1 MTMSETITWDFSA
14 AQARFTRELQQV
26 IRNSRRGA
34 RHEVMENF
42 KGMLRFCFAVTPPM
56 GGKKTSTTRSGRNI
70 RVDYAKGKRQGQK
83 AIRKDL
89 SRAFRMVPREWKRGN
104 DWSLVY
110 YFNQRFE
117 PSFVRSFMEQPREQ
131 VLAWYK
137 SKRNNKRRI
146 TGRPKF
152 PMWESTVKWV
162 YQQLLKEQGL
172 TASGWLPAATRFNV
186 AGIPRWISRHGAKV
200 GGSVSINDTETAMQI
215 IAINN
220 TNHSDWMSIQQKL
233 ATAFTMQANAMARRT
248 ADFVNRQRIR

>member
-1 MTMSETITWDFSA
+1 MSDRIRLDFSA

-56 GGKKTSTTRSGRNI
+56 GGRNASTTRSGTNI
-70 RVDYAKGKRQGQK
+70 RVDYAKGKNQGQK
-83 AIRKDL
+83 AMRKDL
-89 SRAFRMVPREWKRGN
+89 SRAFRIVPKQWKRGN

-110 YFNQRFE
+110 YFNQRFQ
-117 PSFVRSFMEQPREQ
+117 PSFIRSFMEQPRDQ

-137 SKRNNKRRI
+137 SRRNNRRRI
-146 TGRPKF
+146 AGSPKF

-162 YQQLLKEQGL
+162 YKQLLKEQGL
-172 TASGWLPAATRFNV
+172 TASGWLPAASRFNV
-186 AGIPRWISRHGAKV
+186 RGIPKWITRHGSKV
-200 GGSVSINDTETAMQI
+200 GGSVIINDTQTAMQI
-215 IAINN
+215 IAQNN
-220 TNHSDWMSIQQKL
+220 TNHSDSTNIQQKL

-248 ADFVNRQRIR
+248 AAFVNSQRIP

>member
-1 MTMSETITWDFSA
+1 MSDPIRLDFSA

-56 GGKKTSTTRSGRNI
+56 GGRNASTTRSGTNI
-70 RVDYAKGKRQGQK
+70 RVDYAKGKNQGQK
-83 AIRKDL
+83 AMRKDL
-89 SRAFRMVPREWKRGN
+89 SRAFRIVPKQWKRGN

-110 YFNQRFE
+110 YFNQRFQ
-117 PSFVRSFMEQPREQ
+117 PSFIRSFMEQPRDQ

-137 SKRNNKRRI
+137 SRRNNRRRI
-146 TGRPKF
+146 AGTPKF

-162 YQQLLKEQGL
+162 YKQLLKEQGL
-172 TASGWLPAATRFNV
+172 TASGWLPAASRFNV
-186 AGIPRWISRHGAKV
+186 RGIPKWITRHGSKV
-200 GGSVSINDTETAMQI
+200 GGSFIINDMQTAMQI
-215 IAINN
+215 IAKNN
-220 TNHSDWMSIQQKL
+220 TNHSDSTNIQQKL

-248 ADFVNRQRIR
+248 AAFVNSQRIP